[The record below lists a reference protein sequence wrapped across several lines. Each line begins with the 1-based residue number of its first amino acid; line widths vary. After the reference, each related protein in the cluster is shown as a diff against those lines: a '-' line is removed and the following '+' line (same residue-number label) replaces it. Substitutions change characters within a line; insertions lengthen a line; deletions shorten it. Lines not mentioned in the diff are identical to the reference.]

1 MVKRRFG
8 ICAFACLACVLACA
22 PALHRYH
29 MPSTTPHLVL
39 IENQVY
45 DLQEMPEE
53 VSGLIELHLRNGKKV
68 SGKFISCDRE
78 RISLSPGF
86 TYAVPVSERRR
97 MSVNT
102 TSADAGKVTTIDRRQ
117 SVDKDEVLLVRMW

>member
-1 MVKRRFG
+1 MTKQRLLTFAFSSMAWMV
-8 ICAFACLACVLACA
+8 ACA

-29 MPSTTPHLVL
+29 MPTTPPQLVL
-39 IENQVY
+39 IEDQVY

-86 TYAVPVSERRR
+86 TYAVPASDRRR

-102 TSADAGKVTTIDRRQ
+102 TSTDAGKVMTLDRRK
-117 SVDKDEVLLVRMW
+117 SVDKDDVLLIRMW

>member
-1 MVKRRFG
+1 MTKRRLLTF
-8 ICAFACLACVLACA
+8 AFSSVAWTLACA

-29 MPSTTPHLVL
+29 MPTTTPQLVL
-39 IENQVY
+39 IEDQVY

-86 TYAVPVSERRR
+86 TYAVPANDRRR

-102 TSADAGKVTTIDRRQ
+102 TSTEAGQVITIDHRR
-117 SVDKDEVLLVRMW
+117 SVDKEDILMVRMW

>member
-1 MVKRRFG
+1 MTKQRLLTFAFSSMAWMV
-8 ICAFACLACVLACA
+8 ACA

-29 MPSTTPHLVL
+29 MPTTPPQLVL
-39 IENQVY
+39 IEDQVY

-86 TYAVPVSERRR
+86 TYAVPASDHRR
-97 MSVNT
+97 MSVNA
-102 TSADAGKVTTIDRRQ
+102 TSTDAGKVMTLDRRK
-117 SVDKDEVLLVRMW
+117 SVDKDDVLLIRMW

>member
-1 MVKRRFG
+1 MTKRRLLTF
-8 ICAFACLACVLACA
+8 AFSSVAWTLACA

-29 MPSTTPHLVL
+29 MPTTTPQLVL
-39 IENQVY
+39 IEDQVY

-53 VSGLIELHLRNGKKV
+53 ANGLIELHLRNGKKV
-68 SGKFISCDRE
+68 SGRFISCDRE

-86 TYAVPVSERRR
+86 TYAAPAGARAQ

-102 TSADAGKVTTIDRRQ
+102 TSAEAGKVMTIDRRQ
-117 SVDKDEVLLVRMW
+117 SVDKDDVLMVRMW